1 MNQKFVMT
9 MAIKDAHEA
18 FLKKYPERKIGLTS
32 FFKLKP
38 TSVKKVSETNR
49 RCCLCTIC
57 CNAALVI
64 EAANNFLNGKE
75 VGVKQLTKRELAV
88 RMLCKYDINP
98 EAKCLNGDCQTCGTK
113 LSRENFRDFET
124 KYENE
129 EITYHRWETIELQ
142 GKDGSS
148 KPCVSCVPKKATFKS
163 FLDK

>member
-1 MNQKFVMT
+1 MNQTFVMT
-9 MAIKDAHEA
+9 MTVNDAHET

-49 RCCLCTIC
+49 RCCLRTIC

-88 RMLCKYDINP
+88 RMLCKYDINH
-98 EAKCLNGDCQTCGTK
+98 EAKCDCANGDCQTCGTK
-113 LSRENFRDFET
+113 LIR
-124 KYENE
+124 K
-129 EITYHRWETIELQ
+129 HIEVLSFSM
-142 GKDGSS
+142 KI
-148 KPCVSCVPKKATFKS
+148 KK
-163 FLDK
+163 